1 MLALA
6 GEKKWNSIANSTE
19 SSGTVVSLRSVFD
32 HGRSTLAHHKQ
43 IHDT

>member
-6 GEKKWNSIANSTE
+6 GEKKWNSIADSME

-32 HGRSTLAHHKQ
+32 HGPLNVIAPQTNS
-43 IHDT
+43 